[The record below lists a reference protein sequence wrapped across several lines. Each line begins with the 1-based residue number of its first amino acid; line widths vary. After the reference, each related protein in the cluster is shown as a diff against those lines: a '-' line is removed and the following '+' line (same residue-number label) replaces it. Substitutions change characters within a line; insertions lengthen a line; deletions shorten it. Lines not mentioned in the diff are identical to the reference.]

1 MPTTDLG
8 PRPDDP
14 ADLAA
19 WYRRALALQASS
31 GLGVTAF
38 AERNGIS
45 PSTLYLWRRR
55 QEAGEPSTSSDAVLA
70 ASNTS
75 GLLELRFA
83 DNPGAAKSSITVRL
97 QSGIELE
104 VPASFDTDSLRRVL
118 EVLAPC

>member
-1 MPTTDLG
+1 MSTTDLG

-14 ADLAA
+14 TDLAA
-19 WYRRALALQASS
+19 WYRRALSLQASS

-55 QEAGEPSTSSDAVLA
+55 QEASEPSASSEAIPS
-70 ASNTS
+70 ASHRS

-83 DNPGAAKSSITVRL
+83 VNTDAAKSPITVRL
-97 QSGIELE
+97 RSGIELE
-104 VPASFDTDSLRRVL
+104 VPATFDTDSLRRML
-118 EVLAPC
+118 DVLAPC